1 MLCPPDVLVSIIGTS
16 RAVSVPLLRQPS
28 FVRGLALVG
37 AIAAAATW
45 AAGLPALQELGL
57 SALTL
62 AIVVGIAAG
71 NTVFPKVAVHTA
83 AGVDFAKAM
92 LLRTGIVLYGFRI
105 TFQDIAAVGV
115 AGVVIDM
122 LVMASVFVLA
132 VQVGTRVL
140 RMDRQTAMLIGAGSA
155 VCGAAAVMAA
165 EPVVR
170 APAHKVSVAVATV
183 VVFGTTGMFLYPVLF
198 PHLGLSE
205 HAYGVFAGSTIH
217 EVAQVVVAGRAVGE
231 AAASAAVIEKMLRV
245 MLLAPFLLLLSAW
258 LRRGAAA
265 THGAAAGATK
275 LNVPWFAVL
284 FVAVAAFNSMQ
295 LLPAAWVRAILQLD
309 GFLLAMAMAALGLR
323 TQASAIRQAGAK
335 PLLLAAILFGWLLF
349 GGLAIN
355 FGVARL
361 VG

>member
-1 MLCPPDVLVSIIGTS
+1 MAARPASAHVNATDPA
-16 RAVSVPLLRQPS
+16 RALPLPLLRQPP
-28 FVRGLALVG
+28 FLWGLALVA
-37 AIAAAATW
+37 AIAALATW
-45 AAGLPALQELGL
+45 AADLPAVQGLGL

-62 AIVVGIAAG
+62 AIVAGIALG

-115 AGVVIDM
+115 AGVVVDV
-122 LVMASVFVLA
+122 LVMASVFALA
-132 VQVGTRVL
+132 VQLGTRVL

-170 APAHKVSVAVATV
+170 AQAHKVSVAVATV
-183 VVFGTTGMFLYPVLF
+183 VVFGTTGMFLYPLLF

-245 MLLAPFLLLLSAW
+245 MLLAPFLVLLSLW
-258 LRRGAAA
+258 LRRGEP
-265 THGAAAGATK
+265 AAGGQARI
-275 LNVPWFAVL
+275 NVPWFAVL
-284 FVAVAAFNSMQ
+284 FVAVAAFNSLQ
-295 LLPAAWVRAILQLD
+295 LLPPAWVRAILQLD
-309 GFLLAMAMAALGLR
+309 GLLLAMAMAALGLR
-323 TQASAIRQAGAK
+323 TQAAAIRQAGAK
-335 PLLLAAILFGWLLF
+335 PLVLASLLFAWLLF

-355 FGVARL
+355 LGVARL
-361 VG
+361 FA